1 MLAVF
6 VISLIV
12 FALSRVAGDPLA
24 AILDDEAG
32 KEQIERL
39 RQSWGLDKPLHVQYF
54 TYMRRLLTGDLG
66 VSFRWDRPVL
76 ELIAERLP
84 ATIQLSAFALVVTG
98 IIAFPIGVLSAVKK
112 DSWFDAGGKMFA
124 ILGQSAPTFAVGLI
138 LMWIFAVQLGWL
150 PTSGKGGIKHII
162 LPGFALGYYNVAAI
176 MRLTRSSM
184 LDVLDTE
191 YVKLA
196 RIKGIPE
203 WKIVWKHCFRNALI
217 GPLTYFSLIFAIL
230 ITGSVVIETGFRLA
244 RPGPD
249 GDRSHQL
256 EGPYR
261 GAGRGHAVRAAVRR
275 DQHHHRHHLRLRR
288 SSDTLQPIARGNAPV
303 PCRPNHDFVN
313 LGGRN

>member
-1 MLAVF
+1 MQRFIVLRILQGLLAVF

-12 FALSRVAGDPLA
+12 FSLSRVAGDPLA

-66 VSFRWDRPVL
+66 VSFRWDRPVI
-76 ELIAERLP
+76 ELIVERLP
-84 ATIQLSAFALVVTG
+84 ATIQLSAVALIVTG

-112 DSWFDAGGKMFA
+112 DSWFDVGGKMFA

-138 LMWIFAVQLGWL
+138 LMWLFAVQFGWL
-150 PTSGKGGIKHII
+150 PTSGKGGFRHLI
-162 LPGFALGYYNVAAI
+162 LPGLALGYYNVAAI

-203 WKIVWKHCFRNALI
+203 WKIIWKHCFRNALI

-230 ITGSVVIETGFRLA
+230 ITGSVVIETVFA
-244 RPGPD
+244 YPGLGLMVIEAINSKD
-249 GDRSHQL
+249 HIVVQ
-256 EGPYR
+256 
-261 GAGRGHAVRAAVRR
+261 AVVMLFALLYIGINIITDITYAYVDPRIRY
-275 DQHHHRHHLRLRR
+275 
-288 SSDTLQPIARGNAPV
+288 G
-303 PCRPNHDFVN
+303 
-313 LGGRN
+313 

>member
-1 MLAVF
+1 MQRFIVLRILQGLLAVF

-32 KEQIERL
+32 KEQIELL
-39 RQSWGLDKPLHVQYF
+39 RKSWGLDQPLHVQYF
-54 TYMRRLLTGDLG
+54 TYTRRLLTGDLG
-66 VSFRWDRPVL
+66 VSFRWDRPVA

-84 ATIQLSAFALVVTG
+84 ATVQLSSFALVITG
-98 IIAFPIGVLSAVKK
+98 LIAFPIGVLSAVRK
-112 DSWFDAGGKMFA
+112 DSLFDTGGKMFA

-138 LMWIFAVQLGWL
+138 LMWLFAVQLGWL
-150 PTSGKGGIKHII
+150 PTSGKGGLRHML

-217 GPLTYFSLIFAIL
+217 GPLTYFSLIFAVI
-230 ITGSVVIETGFRLA
+230 ITGSVVIETVFA
-244 RPGPD
+244 WPGLGLMVIEAINSKD
-249 GDRSHQL
+249 HIVVQ
-256 EGPYR
+256 
-261 GAGRGHAVRAAVRR
+261 AVVMLFALLYVGINIVTDITYAYVDPRIRY
-275 DQHHHRHHLRLRR
+275 
-288 SSDTLQPIARGNAPV
+288 G
-303 PCRPNHDFVN
+303 
-313 LGGRN
+313 

>member
-1 MLAVF
+1 MQRFILLRILQGLLAIF

-12 FALSRVAGDPLA
+12 FSLSRVAGDPLA
-24 AILDDEAG
+24 AILDDESG
-32 KEQIERL
+32 KEQIELL
-39 RQSWGLDKPLHVQYF
+39 RKQWGLDQPLHVQYL

-66 VSFRWDRPVL
+66 TSFKWDRPVA
-76 ELIAERLP
+76 ELIAEKLP
-84 ATIQLSAFALVVTG
+84 ATLQLSAFAMIITG
-98 IIAFPIGVLSAVKK
+98 LIAFPIGVLSAVKK
-112 DSWFDAGGKMFA
+112 DSWFDTGGKMFA

-150 PTSGKGGIKHII
+150 PTSGKGGIKHLL

-217 GPLTYFSLIFAIL
+217 VPLTYFSLILAIL
-230 ITGSVVIETGFRLA
+230 ITGSVVIETIFA
-244 RPGPD
+244 WPGV
-249 GDRSHQL
+249 GQL
-256 EGPYR
+256 VIQAIVSKDHITVQAIVMLFALLYIGIN
-261 GAGRGHAVRAAVRR
+261 
-275 DQHHHRHHLRLRR
+275 
-288 SSDTLQPIARGNAPV
+288 IATDIVYAYVDPRI
-303 PCRPNHDFVN
+303 RYT
-313 LGGRN
+313 

>member
-1 MLAVF
+1 MQRFIVLRILQGLLAVF

-54 TYMRRLLTGDLG
+54 TYMRRLMTGDLG

-84 ATIQLSAFALVVTG
+84 ATIQLSSFALIVTG
-98 IIAFPIGVLSAVKK
+98 IISFPIGVLSAVKK

-150 PTSGKGGIKHII
+150 PTSGKGGFKHII

-230 ITGSVVIETGFRLA
+230 ITGSVVIETVFA
-244 RPGPD
+244 WPGLGLMVIEAINSKD
-249 GDRSHQL
+249 HIVVQ
-256 EGPYR
+256 
-261 GAGRGHAVRAAVRR
+261 AVVMLFALLYVGINIITDITYAYVDPRIRYN
-275 DQHHHRHHLRLRR
+275 Q
-288 SSDTLQPIARGNAPV
+288 
-303 PCRPNHDFVN
+303 
-313 LGGRN
+313 